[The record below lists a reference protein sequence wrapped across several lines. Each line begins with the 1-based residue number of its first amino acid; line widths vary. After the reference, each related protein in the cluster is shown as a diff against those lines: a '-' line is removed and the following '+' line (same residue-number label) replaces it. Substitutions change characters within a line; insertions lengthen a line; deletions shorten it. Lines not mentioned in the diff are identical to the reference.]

1 MADVLVGREAKDL
14 SCLCLCE
21 GWSIEVEVV
30 TWTRGGGREGREGKE
45 KEREGRGGKKGREE
59 RGGDMINGDLSQ
71 SRYSI
76 LISFTVLGG
85 VL

>member
-1 MADVLVGREAKDL
+1 MEYRSRSSDL
-14 SCLCLCE
+14 D
-21 GWSIEVEVV
+21 
-30 TWTRGGGREGREGKE
+30 TGGGGEGREGKE

-59 RGGDMINGDLSQ
+59 GGGGMINGDLSQ